1 MRKALVAVLLALWG
15 VQVQAAELK
24 DLRIWAGPESTR
36 VVFDLSASAEHKL
49 FTLENPSRIVIDLD
63 RTALGASLDA
73 ALEGK
78 GLVQRIR
85 TGKRQ
90 AGDLRVVLDV
100 ADQVTP
106 KSFSL
111 PPSGGYGHR
120 VVIDLQGAV
129 QASAPVTEPAS
140 VESRATNDLLT
151 VSAHPATDPA
161 AYNELRTRPIVI
173 AVDAGHGGEDPGA
186 KGPTGALE
194 KDVALGVARRLKR
207 LIDAEPGFSAV
218 MIRDGDY
225 YVGLRERMN
234 KARDAQ
240 ADLFVSVHA
249 NAFHDHRVRGSA
261 VYALS
266 TRGAT
271 SEHARLLADRENA
284 SDLIGGVHLNDKDD
298 TLAAV
303 LIDISQTS
311 AIEASLDL
319 GGRILGG
326 LGGVNKLHKRDVQ
339 QAGFAV
345 LKAPDIPSVLVET
358 AFITNPHEERLLT
371 QSGGQQKIA
380 ESIMHGV
387 RGYFAKY
394 RPLQYVAS
402 GGPDHNYVVRSG
414 DTLSHVANRYKVSL
428 NALRRANALRGDLL
442 RVGDVLTI
450 PIAN

>member
-1 MRKALVAVLLALWG
+1 MRIALVGMLLALWG
-15 VQVQAAELK
+15 ANAQAAELK

-49 FTLENPSRIVIDLD
+49 FTLENPRRIVIDLD
-63 RTALGASLDA
+63 RTALGSRLDN

-85 TGKRQ
+85 TGKRK

-100 ADQVTP
+100 DDQTTP

-120 VVIDLQGAV
+120 VVIDLHGV
-129 QASAPVTEPAS
+129 VTAPVAEPAS
-140 VESRATNDLLT
+140 IESRATGDLLS
-151 VSAHPATDPA
+151 VSAHPANEPGSFS
-161 AYNELRTRPIVI
+161 ELRTRPIVI

-186 KGPTGALE
+186 KGPSGALE

-225 YVGLRERMN
+225 YVGLRERMT
-234 KARDAQ
+234 KAREAQ

-266 TRGAT
+266 TRGAS

-358 AFITNPHEERLLT
+358 AFITNPQEERLLT
-371 QSGGQQKIA
+371 QAGGQQKIA
-380 ESIMHGV
+380 ESIMDGV

-394 RPLQYVAS
+394 RPLQYVAT

-414 DTLSHVANRYKVSL
+414 DTLSHVASRYKVSL

>member
-1 MRKALVAVLLALWG
+1 MRKALFVALIGLWG
-15 VQVQAAELK
+15 PLLQAAELK
-24 DLRIWAGPESTR
+24 DLRIWAGPDSTR
-36 VVFDLSASAEHKL
+36 VVFDLSASADHRL
-49 FTLENPSRIVIDLD
+49 FTLDNPKRIVIDLD
-63 RTALGASLDA
+63 RTALGSQVA
-73 ALEGK
+73 AAMEGK

-85 TGKRQ
+85 TGKRSG
-90 AGDLRVVLDV
+90 GDLRVVLDV
-100 ADQVTP
+100 SDQANP
-106 KSFSL
+106 KSFAL
-111 PPSGGYGHR
+111 PPSGHYGHR
-120 VVIDLQGAV
+120 VVIDVEG
-129 QASAPVTEPAS
+129 SAAPAAPAS
-140 VESRATNDLLT
+140 GPADELIAVSR
-151 VSAHPATDPA
+151 HPVAP
-161 AYNELRTRPIVI
+161 NPGELRTRPIVI
-173 AVDAGHGGEDPGA
+173 AIDAGHGGEDPGA
-186 KGPTGALE
+186 KGPNGALE
-194 KDVALGVARRLKR
+194 KDVALAVARRLQR
-207 LIDAEPGFSAV
+207 LIDAEPGFKAV

-225 YVGLRERMN
+225 YVGLRQRMN
-234 KARDAQ
+234 KAREAQ

-319 GGRILGG
+319 GSRILDG
-326 LGGVNKLHKRDVQ
+326 LGGVNKLYKREVQ

-358 AFITNPHEERLLT
+358 AFISNPNEERLLT
-371 QSGGQQKIA
+371 QAQGQQQLA
-380 ESIMHGV
+380 VSIMNGV

-394 RPLQYVAS
+394 RPLQYVANNS
-402 GGPDHNYVVRSG
+402 PNHNYVVRSG

-428 NALRRANALRGDLL
+428 GALRRANALRGDLL

>member
-1 MRKALVAVLLALWG
+1 MRKALFVALIGLWG
-15 VQVQAAELK
+15 PLLHAAELK
-24 DLRIWAGPESTR
+24 DLRIWAGPDSTR
-36 VVFDLSASAEHKL
+36 VVFDLSASADHRL
-49 FTLENPSRIVIDLD
+49 FTLDNPKRIVIDLD
-63 RTALGASLDA
+63 RTALGGQVA
-73 ALEGK
+73 AAMEGK

-85 TGKRQ
+85 TGKRNG
-90 AGDLRVVLDV
+90 GDLRVVLDV
-100 ADQVTP
+100 SDQAKP
-106 KSFSL
+106 KSFAL
-111 PPSGGYGHR
+111 PPSGHYGHR
-120 VVIDLQGAV
+120 VVIDVEG
-129 QASAPVTEPAS
+129 SAT
-140 VESRATNDLLT
+140 
-151 VSAHPATDPA
+151 PA
-161 AYNELRTRPIVI
+161 APSAGPAEELIAVSRHPVAPNPGELRTRPIII
-173 AVDAGHGGEDPGA
+173 AIDAGHGGEDPGA
-186 KGPTGALE
+186 KGPNGALE
-194 KDVALGVARRLKR
+194 KDVALAVARRLQR
-207 LIDAEPGFSAV
+207 LIDAEPGFKAV

-225 YVGLRERMN
+225 YVGLRQRMN

-319 GGRILGG
+319 GSRILDG
-326 LGGVNKLHKRDVQ
+326 LGGVNKLYKREVQ

-358 AFITNPHEERLLT
+358 AFISNPNEERLLT
-371 QSGGQQKIA
+371 QAQGQQQLA
-380 ESIMHGV
+380 TSIMNGV

-394 RPLQYVAS
+394 RPLQYVANNS
-402 GGPDHNYVVRSG
+402 PNHNYVVRSG
-414 DTLSHVANRYKVSL
+414 DTLSHVASRYKVSL
-428 NALRRANALRGDLL
+428 GALRRANALRGDLL